1 MNELVTSKIYFC
13 IDLRSFYASCECVER
28 DLNPLEENLVVADV
42 SRGKGALCLAV
53 SYRLKKDGV
62 KNRCRLFE
70 IPKDKKY
77 IIAKPQM
84 KLYIDYA
91 VRIYK
96 LYQRYI
102 AKEDIHVYSIDE
114 MFLDVSKY
122 LSLYRMDKEQFAKFL
137 LKKIKEEI
145 GLIATCGIGT
155 NLYLAKIA
163 LDIYAKN
170 ESSGMYFLD
179 ENKYVKQLSEH
190 EPITDFWMIANGIAK
205 RLKNKFNISNL
216 KGIREV
222 DEALLYKEFGVDA
235 ELLIDHAYGKESV
248 TMKDIKNYVPQ
259 AKSFSSS
266 QILFKDYN
274 YEDAKVVML
283 EMVNELSLRINKA
296 NKACRSISL
305 YVGYASGLPLSNG
318 GSKVLPIIS
327 QTYDRL
333 KYFFLDLFD
342 AKVDK
347 SRLIRSIHLG
357 LSSIYEENAITSNL
371 FFSDEAALKEA
382 KLEKT
387 MNHIRDK
394 FGKNS
399 ILRGINLLNNATG
412 ITRNKLIGG
421 HASGEDA

>member
-42 SRGKGALCLAV
+42 SRGRGALCLAV
-53 SYRLKKDGV
+53 SYHLKKEGV

-70 IPKDKKY
+70 IPKEKKC

-122 LSLYRMDKEQFAKFL
+122 LSMYRMSKEQFATFL
-137 LKKIKEEI
+137 INKIKDEI
-145 GLIATCGIGT
+145 GLVATCGIGT

-163 LDIYAKN
+163 LDIYAKK
-170 ESSGMYFLD
+170 ETSGVYFLD

-190 EPITDFWMIANGIAK
+190 TPITDFWMIANGIAK

-259 AKSFSSS
+259 DKTFSSS
-266 QILFKDYN
+266 QILFKDYS

-296 NKACRSISL
+296 HKACRSISL
-305 YVGYASGLPLSNG
+305 YVGYSNGLPLSSG
-318 GSKVLPIIS
+318 GCKVLPIIS

-333 KYFFLDLFD
+333 KYFFLELFET
-342 AKVDK
+342 KVDK

-371 FFSDEAALKEA
+371 FFSDKAALKEA

-387 MNHIRDK
+387 MNNIRDK

>member
-1 MNELVTSKIYFC
+1 MKDSIESKIYFC

-53 SYRLKKDGV
+53 SYHLKKEGV

-70 IPKDKKY
+70 IPKEKKY

-122 LSLYRMDKEQFAKFL
+122 LSLYRMNKEQFASFL
-137 LKKIKEEI
+137 IDKIKDEI
-145 GLIATCGIGT
+145 GLMATCGIGT

-163 LDIYAKN
+163 LDIYAKKERN
-170 ESSGMYFLD
+170 GVYFLD
-179 ENKYVKQLSEH
+179 ENKYVKQLNEH
-190 EPITDFWMIANGIAK
+190 TPITDFWMIANGIAN
-205 RLKNKFNISNL
+205 RLKNKFGITTL
-216 KGIREV
+216 KAIREA
-222 DEALLYKEFGVDA
+222 DESLLYKEFGVDA

-266 QILFKDYN
+266 QILFKDYS
-274 YEDAKVVML
+274 YDDAKVVML

-296 NKACRSISL
+296 HKACRSISL
-305 YVGYASGLPLSNG
+305 YVGYSNGLPLSSG
-318 GSKVLPIIS
+318 GTKVLPIIS

-333 KYFFLDLFD
+333 KYFFLELF
-342 AKVDK
+342 ALKVDK
-347 SRLIRSIHLG
+347 SRTIRSIHLG
-357 LSSIYEENAITSNL
+357 LSSIYEESDITSNL
-371 FFSDEAALKEA
+371 FFSDEAEVKEVQ
-382 KLEKT
+382 LEKT
-387 MNHIRDK
+387 MNKIRDK
-394 FGKNS
+394 FGKNA

>member
-1 MNELVTSKIYFC
+1 MKDSIESKIYFC

-53 SYRLKKDGV
+53 SYHLKKEGV

-70 IPKDKKY
+70 IPKEKKY

-122 LSLYRMDKEQFAKFL
+122 LSLYRMNKEQFASFL
-137 LKKIKEEI
+137 IDKIKDEI
-145 GLIATCGIGT
+145 GLMATCGIGT

-163 LDIYAKN
+163 LDIYAKKERN
-170 ESSGMYFLD
+170 GVYFLD
-179 ENKYVKQLSEH
+179 ENKYVKQLNEH
-190 EPITDFWMIANGIAK
+190 TPITDFWMIANGIAN
-205 RLKNKFNISNL
+205 RLKNKFGITTL
-216 KGIREV
+216 KAIREA
-222 DEALLYKEFGVDA
+222 DESLLYKEFGVDA

-266 QILFKDYN
+266 QILFKDYS
-274 YEDAKVVML
+274 YDDAKVVML

-296 NKACRSISL
+296 HKACRSISL
-305 YVGYASGLPLSNG
+305 YVGYSNGLPLSSG
-318 GSKVLPIIS
+318 GTKVLPIIS

-333 KYFFLDLFD
+333 KYFFLELF
-342 AKVDK
+342 ALKVDK
-347 SRLIRSIHLG
+347 SRTIRSIHLG
-357 LSSIYEENAITSNL
+357 LSSIYEENDITSNL
-371 FFSDEAALKEA
+371 FFSDEAEVKEVQ
-382 KLEKT
+382 LEKT
-387 MNHIRDK
+387 MNKIRDK
-394 FGKNS
+394 FGKNA